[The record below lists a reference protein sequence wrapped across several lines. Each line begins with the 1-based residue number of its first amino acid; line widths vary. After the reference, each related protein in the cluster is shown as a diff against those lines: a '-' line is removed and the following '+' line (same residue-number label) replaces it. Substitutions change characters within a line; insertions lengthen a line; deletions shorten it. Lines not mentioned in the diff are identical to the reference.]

1 MTSDS
6 QILAPPA
13 AAGEGADPRRWLTL
27 IILLLAAFM
36 NLLDVSIVNIAIPS
50 IQRDLNA
57 SYADVQWALAGYT
70 LAYALVLITGGRLGD
85 TFGRKRL
92 FLIGVSGFTIMSAL
106 CGAAQSPGQLIAFRV
121 VQGAMGAIMVPQVLA
136 VIQVIFPPAERIKAL
151 AGFGVTAGL
160 GTVSGPLI
168 GGLLIQHNLFGWT
181 WRPIF
186 LINVPVGILAVI
198 ASAVLVRESRSARP
212 PKLDPVGVVLVSAAL
227 LLLLYPLVQGRQLG
241 WPGWTFVSMA
251 AAAPM
256 FALFVWWE
264 QVKTRRDGSPL
275 VPLRLFS
282 HREFSVGMA
291 IAMTFF
297 LGIASFGLVLTL
309 FLQLGL
315 GFTPLHAGL
324 TFLPFSLGIL
334 VSSGAAARLAP
345 RFGRGVTMAGAL
357 IIAAGMAGLI
367 AAVHHY
373 GAAVT
378 TWELV
383 PGLVAAGLGL
393 GAVIAPLADIVLDR
407 VPHQDAG
414 SASGVFNTGLQ
425 LGNSIGI
432 AVIGVIFFA
441 LLGSQS
447 GPAASTVAPALR
459 SQIVAAGVPAQAA
472 AHLEAQF
479 RACLHDRLVA
489 SDPTVTPASCQP
501 PAGVVPS
508 PAVRRIV
515 AGAGISAVRHD
526 FAASLVRTLWF
537 QVGVFVLAF
546 LMMLAWPRG
555 AGRRVT
561 APAGEVA
568 GARAS
573 PGASAQE
580 SAEVVTGQGAPHTA
594 TVAAG
599 PGESVTAAPGGSVTA
614 APGGSVT
621 ASNGQVT

>member
-1 MTSDS
+1 MTSDA

-13 AAGEGADPRRWLTL
+13 GAGEGADPRRWLTL
-27 IILLLAAFM
+27 TILLLAAFM
-36 NLLDVSIVNIAIPS
+36 NLLDVSVVNIAIPS
-50 IQRDLNA
+50 IQRDLHA

-92 FLIGVSGFTIMSAL
+92 FLIGVSGFTISSAL

-136 VIQVIFPPAERIKAL
+136 VIQVIFPPRERIKAL
-151 AGFGVTAGL
+151 AGFGITAGL
-160 GTVSGPLI
+160 GTVSGPLL
-168 GGLLIQHNLFGWT
+168 GGLLIQHDMFGLT

-198 ASAVLVRESRSARP
+198 FSAVLVRESRAPSP
-212 PKLDPVGVVLVSAAL
+212 PRLDPLGVVMVSAAL

-251 AAAPM
+251 ASVPA

-275 VPLRLFS
+275 VPLRLFGR
-282 HREFSVGMA
+282 REFSVGMA

-315 GFTPLHAGL
+315 GFTALHAGL
-324 TFLPFSLGIL
+324 TFLPFSLGVL

-357 IIAAGMAGLI
+357 IMAAAMTSLI
-367 AAVHHY
+367 VAVHHY

-383 PGLVAAGLGL
+383 PGLVGAGLGL

-441 LLGSQS
+441 LLGTQS
-447 GPAASTVAPALR
+447 GAAANTIAPALR
-459 SQIVAAGVPAQAA
+459 SGAVAAGVPARDAGA
-472 AHLEAQF
+472 LVTRF
-479 RACLHDRLVA
+479 RTCLHDRLVA
-489 SDPTVTPASCQP
+489 ADPTVTPASCRP
-501 PAGVVPS
+501 PAGEVLPAAVHPVLARAGAA
-508 PAVRRIV
+508 AVRT
-515 AGAGISAVRHD
+515 D
-526 FAASLVRTLWF
+526 FAASAARTLWF
-537 QVGVFVLAF
+537 QVGVFGLSF
-546 LMMLAWPRG
+546 LLMLAWPRG
-555 AGRRVT
+555 AGRK
-561 APAGEVA
+561 A
-568 GARAS
+568 GARGDA
-573 PGASAQE
+573 GAAV
-580 SAEVVTGQGAPHTA
+580 ARATAAADRGAVGVA
-594 TVAAG
+594 TVAAIPAG
-599 PGESVTAAPGGSVTA
+599 PGGPGQT
-614 APGGSVT
+614 T
-621 ASNGQVT
+621 

>member
-1 MTSDS
+1 MTSDA

-50 IQRDLNA
+50 IQPDLNA

-136 VIQVIFPPAERIKAL
+136 VIQVIFPPRERIKAL
-151 AGFGVTAGL
+151 AGFGITAGL

-168 GGLLIQHNLFGWT
+168 GGLLIQHNLFGLT

-198 ASAVLVRESRSARP
+198 FAAVLVRESRSARP

-282 HREFSVGMA
+282 HRELSVGMA

-324 TFLPFSLGIL
+324 TFLPFSLGVL

-357 IIAAGMAGLI
+357 IMAASMTGI
-367 AAVHHY
+367 IVTTHHY
-373 GAAVT
+373 GPAVT

-383 PGLVAAGLGL
+383 PALVGIGLGL
-393 GAVIAPLADIVLDR
+393 GAVIAPLADIVLAR
-407 VPHQDAG
+407 VPAQDAG

-432 AVIGVIFFA
+432 AVIGVIFFGM
-441 LLGSQS
+441 LGSQS
-447 GPAASTVAPALR
+447 GPAAATVAPALR
-459 SQIVAAGVPAQAA
+459 SGVVAAGVPASYANRI
-472 AHLEAQF
+472 EAQF
-479 RACLHDRLVA
+479 RACLHDRLTA
-489 SDPTVTPASCQP
+489 ADPTVTPASCKPKAGQVIT
-501 PAGVVPS
+501 PAT
-508 PAVRRIV
+508 RRV
-515 AGAGISAVRHD
+515 LAGAGASAVRHD
-526 FAASLVRTLWF
+526 FTASLVRTLWF
-537 QVGVFVLAF
+537 QVGVFLLSF
-546 LMMLAWPRG
+546 LLMFALPGR
-555 AGRRVT
+555 AGRQGARQ
-561 APAGEVA
+561 ELA
-568 GARAS
+568 GAA
-573 PGASAQE
+573 AAQE
-580 SAEVVTGQGAPHTA
+580 L
-594 TVAAG
+594 
-599 PGESVTAAPGGSVTA
+599 
-614 APGGSVT
+614 
-621 ASNGQVT
+621 AS

>member
-1 MTSDS
+1 MTSDA

-13 AAGEGADPRRWLTL
+13 TAGEGVDPRRWLTL

-136 VIQVIFPPAERIKAL
+136 VIQVIFPPRERIKAL
-151 AGFGVTAGL
+151 AGFGITAGL

-168 GGLLIQHNLFGWT
+168 GGLLIQHNLFGLT

-198 ASAVLVRESRSARP
+198 FASVLVRESRSPRP
-212 PKLDPVGVVLVSAAL
+212 PRLDPLGVVLVSAAL
-227 LLLLYPLVQGRQLG
+227 LLLLYPLVEGRELG

-251 AAAPM
+251 ASVPM

-275 VPLRLFS
+275 VPLRLFGQ
-282 HREFSVGMA
+282 REFSVGMA

-324 TFLPFSLGIL
+324 TFLPFSAGVLI
-334 VSSGAAARLAP
+334 SSGAAARLAP
-345 RFGRGVTMAGAL
+345 RFGRGVTMVGAL
-357 IIAAGMAGLI
+357 VIAAGMAGMI
-367 AAVHHY
+367 APVHHY

-432 AVIGVIFFA
+432 AVIGVIFFGII
-441 LLGSQS
+441 GSQS
-447 GPAASTVAPALR
+447 GPAASAVAPALR
-459 SQIVAAGVPAQAA
+459 SGVVAAGAPASYADRI
-472 AHLEAQF
+472 EAQF
-479 RACLHDRLVA
+479 RVCLHDRLVA
-489 SDPTVTPASCQP
+489 ADPTVTPASCKPKAGQVIT
-501 PAGVVPS
+501 PATQRVL
-508 PAVRRIV
+508 
-515 AGAGISAVRHD
+515 AGAGVSAVRHD
-526 FAASLVRTLWF
+526 FVASLVRTLWF
-537 QVGVFVLAF
+537 QVGVFLLSFVLMFA
-546 LMMLAWPRG
+546 LPGR
-555 AGRRVT
+555 AGRRAARQEVPG
-561 APAGEVA
+561 PAAGQELA
-568 GARAS
+568 GA
-573 PGASAQE
+573 
-580 SAEVVTGQGAPHTA
+580 
-594 TVAAG
+594 VAH
-599 PGESVTAAPGGSVTA
+599 GG
-614 APGGSVT
+614 
-621 ASNGQVT
+621 

>member
-1 MTSDS
+1 MTSDA

-13 AAGEGADPRRWLTL
+13 TAGEGPDPRRWLTL

-36 NLLDVSIVNIAIPS
+36 NLLDVSIVNIAVPS
-50 IQRDLNA
+50 IQRDLGA
-57 SYADVQWALAGYT
+57 SYADVQWALAGFT

-85 TFGRKRL
+85 IFGRKRL
-92 FLIGVSGFTIMSAL
+92 FLIGVTGFTIMSAL

-121 VQGAMGAIMVPQVLA
+121 AQGAMGAIMIPQVLA
-136 VIQVIFPPAERIKAL
+136 VIQIIFPPAERIKAL

-160 GTVSGPLI
+160 GTVSGPLL
-168 GGLLIQHNLFGWT
+168 GGLLIQHNLFGLT

-198 ASAVLVRESRSARP
+198 ASAMLVRESRSARP

-251 AAAPM
+251 ASAPVL
-256 FALFVWWE
+256 ALFIWWE
-264 QVKTRRDGSPL
+264 RVKTRRDGSPL
-275 VPLRLFS
+275 VPLRLFG

-315 GFTPLHAGL
+315 GFTPLHAGV

-334 VSSGAAARLAP
+334 VSPGAAARLAP
-345 RFGRGVTMAGAL
+345 RLGRGVTMAGAL
-357 IIAAGMAGLI
+357 IMAAAMTGLI

-459 SQIVAAGVPAQAA
+459 SQIVAAGVPAQNAVR
-472 AHLEAQF
+472 LEAQF
-479 RACLHDRLVA
+479 RTCLHDRLVA
-489 SDPTVTPASCQP
+489 SDPTITPASCKP
-501 PAGVVPS
+501 PAGVVLS
-508 PAVRRIV
+508 PAVRGIV

-555 AGRRVT
+555 VGRKVA
-561 APAGEVA
+561 APGGGEVA
-568 GARAS
+568 AAQQSNGEVAAAQQGTEVAS
-573 PGASAQE
+573 GQSALH
-580 SAEVVTGQGAPHTA
+580 AT

-599 PGESVTAAPGGSVTA
+599 HGRSAA
-614 APGGSVT
+614 
-621 ASNGQVT
+621 ASNGQVTWPARGR

>member
-1 MTSDS
+1 MTSGA
-6 QILAPPA
+6 QILAPPPA
-13 AAGEGADPRRWLTL
+13 PGEQADPRRWLTL
-27 IILLLAAFM
+27 TILLLAAFM

-50 IQRDLNA
+50 IQRNLHA

-70 LAYALVLITGGRLGD
+70 LAYALVLISGGRLGD
-85 TFGRKRL
+85 IFGRKRL
-92 FLIGVSGFTIMSAL
+92 FLIGVIGFTIMSAL
-106 CGAAQSPGQLIAFRV
+106 CGAAQSPGMLIACRV
-121 VQGAMGAIMVPQVLA
+121 AQGAMGAIMVPQVLA
-136 VIQVIFPPAERIKAL
+136 VIQIIFPPAERIKAL

-160 GTVSGPLI
+160 GAVSGPLL
-168 GGLLIQHNLFGWT
+168 GGLLIQHNLFGLG

-186 LINVPVGILAVI
+186 LINVPVGIIAVI
-198 ASAVLVRESRSARP
+198 ASAMLVRESRAPRP
-212 PKLDPVGVVLVSAAL
+212 PRLDPVGVALVSAAL

-251 AAAPM
+251 ASAPV

-275 VPLRLFS
+275 VPLRLFG

-315 GFTPLHAGL
+315 GFTPLHAGV

-357 IIAAGMAGLI
+357 IMAGSMTGLI

-373 GAAVT
+373 GAGVT

-459 SQIVAAGVPAQAA
+459 SGVVAAGVPARYAGMI
-472 AHLEAQF
+472 ETQF

-489 SDPTVTPASCQP
+489 SDPTVTPASCKPRAGQVIP
-501 PAGVVPS
+501 PAARGVI
-508 PAVRRIV
+508 AK
-515 AGAGISAVRHD
+515 AGATAVRHD
-526 FAASLVRTLWF
+526 FVASLVRTLWF
-537 QVGVFVLAF
+537 QVGAFVLSF
-546 LMMLAWPRG
+546 LLMFALPAR
-555 AGRRVT
+555 AGRREEQ
-561 APAGEVA
+561 PAGE
-568 GARAS
+568 
-573 PGASAQE
+573 
-580 SAEVVTGQGAPHTA
+580 GQ
-594 TVAAG
+594 AA
-599 PGESVTAAPGGSVTA
+599 
-614 APGGSVT
+614 
-621 ASNGQVT
+621 